1 MGQEG
6 LPQNVHQRAGDG
18 GPPFR
23 SRDQVLADF
32 QLQVV
37 EASRVGVEG
46 DGVVEAIH
54 GVGLIVA
61 HRRAPTLAQAGKDS
75 IGKGRV
81 GAVQHPEPPGT
92 GKALEGRRE
101 AVQRNQDG
109 WPAPS
114 LSAVQHGGDAI
125 MIGCEDVA
133 EARPPV
139 LRSQTLI
146 AGDGRAI
153 AHHRDRAFR
162 PGRAIAVDDQ
172 PRIALV
178 DEDGVQAASEVSPQA
193 RDADVPGDVARQVRR
208 AQAQIPQPGRNGAA
222 GVIAQEQKGDEPPG
236 FCTATGSGSPAASR
250 GLDASA
256 KSSTPSPMS
265 ILSIRH
271 LTRYRYRKAVALGEH
286 RMMFRPLESYDQ
298 RLMSSTLT
306 ISPEPSQLRYIHDVF
321 GNCVGVARFA
331 APAREL
337 TFDSRVTL
345 EHKPLPAFAGVD
357 GEIEAYG
364 ETMPFSYRAED
375 MPDLLRSM
383 ERQHPDPDGAVERW
397 ARSFVRKDGRTG
409 LQALLADMTWAIHGD
424 FRYRPAPRRRAAD
437 AAGDPGGSGTGSCR
451 DFALL
456 MIEAVRSLGL
466 AAQFVS
472 GYIYSPP
479 RHLGA
484 LTRLGGGHTHAW
496 VRVYLPACGWVEF
509 DPTNGIVGNADLVR
523 VADRPRSAPG
533 DAAARNLGRSAGD
546 FLGMDVEVDVI
557 SQDDSAAYR
566 QRRNRPRCGR
576 CAG

>member
-1 MGQEG
+1 
-6 LPQNVHQRAGDG
+6 
-18 GPPFR
+18 
-23 SRDQVLADF
+23 
-32 QLQVV
+32 
-37 EASRVGVEG
+37 
-46 DGVVEAIH
+46 
-54 GVGLIVA
+54 
-61 HRRAPTLAQAGKDS
+61 
-75 IGKGRV
+75 
-81 GAVQHPEPPGT
+81 
-92 GKALEGRRE
+92 
-101 AVQRNQDG
+101 
-109 WPAPS
+109 
-114 LSAVQHGGDAI
+114 
-125 MIGCEDVA
+125 
-133 EARPPV
+133 
-139 LRSQTLI
+139 
-146 AGDGRAI
+146 
-153 AHHRDRAFR
+153 
-162 PGRAIAVDDQ
+162 
-172 PRIALV
+172 
-178 DEDGVQAASEVSPQA
+178 
-193 RDADVPGDVARQVRR
+193 
-208 AQAQIPQPGRNGAA
+208 
-222 GVIAQEQKGDEPPG
+222 
-236 FCTATGSGSPAASR
+236 
-250 GLDASA
+250 
-256 KSSTPSPMS
+256 MS

-298 RLMSSTLT
+298 RLLSSTLT

-331 APAREL
+331 TPAREL

-364 ETMPFSYRAED
+364 ETLPVSYRAED

-383 ERQHPDPDGAVERW
+383 ERQYPDPDGAVERW

-409 LQALLADMTWAIHGD
+409 LQTLLADMTWAIHGD
-424 FRYRPAPRRRAAD
+424 FRYATRPRGEARPPTQTLASRT
-437 AAGDPGGSGTGSCR
+437 GTCR

-456 MIEAVRSLGL
+456 MMEAVRSLGL

-523 VADRPRSAPG
+523 VAIARDPRQALPLCG
-533 DAAARNLGRSAGD
+533 TWGGEAGD

-557 SQDDSAAYR
+557 SQDDSAAS
-566 QRRNRPRCGR
+566 
-576 CAG
+576 AAA